1 LTHIQGCSAVKAPI
15 LGRRSSTAV
24 AKPAADAA
32 NEWGVYD
39 PAVAGMEAVFA
50 RVDPEGLRRTR
61 EAPVRR
67 SPRRKA
73 ARRDKGGVGLA
84 IKEAVARARQES
96 PAALSPAELTEPA
109 VSKVPRAD
117 RSPRQPRSRPAIWL
131 RAAAGAP
138 DPRVEHD
145 TIHGIFGTL
154 AVPATVALVQYAR
167 GCRIATVHIAGD
179 D

>member
-1 LTHIQGCSAVKAPI
+1 MST

-24 AKPAADAA
+24 ARPAVDAV

-50 RVDPEGLRRTR
+50 RVDPEGLRRKR
-61 EAPVRR
+61 EAPPRR

-73 ARRDKGGVGLA
+73 ERRDTGEVGLA
-84 IKEAVARARQES
+84 INEAIARARQKS
-96 PAALSPAELTEPA
+96 PVALSPAELTELA
-109 VSKVPRAD
+109 VPEAPGTDS
-117 RSPRQPRSRPAIWL
+117 SPRQPRSRPAIWL

-138 DPRVEHD
+138 GPPVEHD

-154 AVPATVALVQYAR
+154 AVPATVALVPYAR
-167 GCRIATVHIAGD
+167 GCRIGTVHIAGD
-179 D
+179 E